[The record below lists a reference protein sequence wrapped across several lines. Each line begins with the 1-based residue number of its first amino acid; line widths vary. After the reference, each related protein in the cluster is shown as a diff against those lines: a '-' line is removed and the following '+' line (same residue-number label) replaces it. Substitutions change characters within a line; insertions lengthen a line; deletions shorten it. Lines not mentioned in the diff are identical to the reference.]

1 MTRENQSSLRFSLE
15 ESIWFQKGQEV
26 AELYSISLD
35 PNVSIQENDQYVVIK
50 GTLDLSGEYRNEVRS
65 GESEIRDYTQK
76 NYPKTIHNVEKREN
90 GNSEFSHRF
99 PVDITIPAN
108 RIASLS
114 EIDVSILSFD
124 YSLPDK
130 NCLKLQADLLI
141 SGIYN
146 EAQVSTADRFEE
158 DSTAEED
165 EDYYSY
171 AGAEETEEMEET
183 EMYSDAPR
191 AEENAAHNVNTDY
204 YPYYTETEHHS
215 NDEEIEDD
223 PHFALPVDTEESG
236 QYSWYTQEETM
247 PAPVDGEEADA
258 FAGYRNDP
266 AYDPYTEAEEE
277 TEIYFQYEEEP
288 SSDPEIND
296 PETDYEQPPNETY
309 GNDVFQNS
317 LYRADE
323 EPGHY
328 PDSGADAEPGQ
339 SLSYSEYEEEPVQ
352 NLSYSEYEEEPGQN
366 LSYSEYEEEPR
377 QNLSH
382 SEYEEEAV
390 QNLSY
395 SEYEEEPRQN
405 LSHSE
410 YEEEAVQNLSYSEYE
425 EEAVQNLSYSE
436 YEEEP
441 GQNLSHSEYEEE
453 EELYRPFSVEVTKP
467 AEAEEESQP
476 IFIKEEQQA
485 PVFEIPVLP
494 YESDA
499 PDSIPEEILRINE
512 NKQDEKPARAEKL
525 PTPLL
530 ELARRREAPPK
541 KNAGKAEK
549 QEQAET
555 EKRVSLTDF
564 LGRKQEEE
572 LTKVKVCIVQYGET
586 LDTLADR
593 YDVSVQSLLNSNEL
607 EPNQDIFEGQVLYIP
622 KTPSFKR

>member
-158 DSTAEED
+158 ESTAEED

-171 AGAEETEEMEET
+171 AGAEETEETEETEDTEET
-183 EMYSDAPR
+183 EMYSGAPR
-191 AEENAAHNVNTDY
+191 AKENAAYNGNTDY
-204 YPYYTETEHHS
+204 YSYYTETDS
-215 NDEEIEDD
+215 SDEEIEDN
-223 PHFALPVDTEESG
+223 PHFALPADTEESG
-236 QYSWYTQEETM
+236 QYSWYTPEETM
-247 PAPVDGEEADA
+247 PPPVDGEEADA

-296 PETDYEQPPNETY
+296 PETDYEQLPNETY

-328 PDSGADAEPGQ
+328 PESGADEELGQ
-339 SLSYSEYEEEPVQ
+339 NLSYSEYKEEPRQ
-352 NLSYSEYEEEPGQN
+352 NLSYSEYEEEPRQNLSHSEHEEKLGQN

-382 SEYEEEAV
+382 SEY
-390 QNLSY
+390 Q
-395 SEYEEEPRQN
+395 EEPRQN
-405 LSHSE
+405 L
-410 YEEEAVQNLSYSEYE
+410 
-425 EEAVQNLSYSE
+425 
-436 YEEEP
+436 P
-441 GQNLSHSEYEEE
+441 HSEYEEE

-494 YESDA
+494 YESNE

-593 YDVSVQSLLNSNEL
+593 YSVSVQSLLNSNEL

>member
-65 GESEIRDYTQK
+65 GESVIRDYTQK

-108 RIASLS
+108 RISSLS

-146 EAQVSTADRFEE
+146 EAQVSTSTADRFEE

-171 AGAEETEEMEET
+171 AGAEETEEIEET
-183 EMYSDAPR
+183 EIYSDVPR
-191 AEENAAHNVNTDY
+191 AEEKAADDENTDY
-204 YPYYTETEHHS
+204 YPYYAETEHHR

-223 PHFALPVDTEESG
+223 PHFTLPVETEESG
-236 QYSWYTQEETM
+236 QYSWYTQEETVT
-247 PAPVDGEEADA
+247 APVDGEEADA

-266 AYDPYTEAEEE
+266 AFDPYTEAEEE

-288 SSDPEIND
+288 SSDPEINE
-296 PETDYEQPPNETY
+296 PKMDYEQPPNESY

-328 PDSGADAEPGQ
+328 PDSGGD
-339 SLSYSEYEEEPVQ
+339 EEPRQ

-377 QNLSH
+377 QNLSP
-382 SEYEEEAV
+382 SEYEEEAE
-390 QNLSY
+390 QSLS
-395 SEYEEEPRQN
+395 P
-405 LSHSE
+405 
-410 YEEEAVQNLSYSEYE
+410 
-425 EEAVQNLSYSE
+425 
-436 YEEEP
+436 
-441 GQNLSHSEYEEE
+441 SEYEEE

-476 IFIKEEQQA
+476 ILIKEEQQA

-494 YESDA
+494 YESGA

-622 KTPSFKR
+622 KTPNFKR